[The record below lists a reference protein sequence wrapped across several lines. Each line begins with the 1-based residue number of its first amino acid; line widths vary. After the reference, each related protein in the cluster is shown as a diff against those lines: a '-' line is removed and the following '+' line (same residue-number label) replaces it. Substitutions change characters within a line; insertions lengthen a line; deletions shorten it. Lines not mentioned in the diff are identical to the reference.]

1 MRDAEILRIDSR
13 GRIVIPRS
21 FRKTLGLKEGSQI
34 MLISDPNENELRLVP
49 LPFTDQ
55 TAFMRMRILMP
66 DEPGALGKV
75 SKVIGEM
82 GLSLI
87 YGQEI
92 ILKKGEAA
100 EWNVIAPI
108 PDMPMEEFKKIVIE
122 KGGAKSVTIEVP
134 NKP

>member
-1 MRDAEILRIDSR
+1 LRDAEILRIDSR